1 MPELVL
7 DAGNLFNKRTRRSDL
22 YAFSDAF
29 GISEDTAANLTNG
42 DASHK
47 TPLKA
52 AKAVELVAVEFAEA
66 NGYEIVPA

>member
-7 DAGNLFNKRTRRSDL
+7 DAGNLFNKRTHRSDL

-29 GISEDTAANLTNG
+29 GISEDTAANLTDV
-42 DASHK
+42 DAAHK

-52 AKAVELVAVEFAEA
+52 AKAVEVVAVDFAEKH
-66 NGYEIVPA
+66 GYEIV